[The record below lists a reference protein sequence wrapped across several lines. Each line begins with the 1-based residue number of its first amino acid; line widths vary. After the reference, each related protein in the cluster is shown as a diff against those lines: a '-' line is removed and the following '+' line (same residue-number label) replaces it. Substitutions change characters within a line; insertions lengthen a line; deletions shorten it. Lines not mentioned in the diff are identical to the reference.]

1 MAADQEKPPNLRAQV
16 RETVRARV
24 AEIAFNLFAE
34 RGFEQTT
41 AAEAAAAAGIS
52 RASFFRYFAS
62 KEEAVYVAQ
71 EATGAKIA
79 AAVAAR
85 PTVESTWAAL
95 HHGFHSA
102 IEEYVDEPARALAR
116 IRLTRETPSL
126 RAHQLERQAQW
137 RDVIGEALADRG
149 KGSAHDLKVE
159 AVVAAALSAL
169 DVAAG
174 RWGESDGSGNF
185 IAMLDEAFEAVGDVA
200 LGGG

>member
-1 MAADQEKPPNLRAQV
+1 MENQDVEPPDLRAQV

-24 AEIAFNLFAE
+24 AEIATNVFAE
-34 RGFEQTT
+34 RGFEETT

-71 EATGAKIA
+71 EATGERIA

-85 PTVESTWAAL
+85 PADEPIWTAL

-102 IEEYVDEPARALAR
+102 VEGYVDDPVAALAR
-116 IRLTRETPSL
+116 VRLTRETPSL

-137 RDVIGEALADRG
+137 RQLIGEALVSRRSG
-149 KGSAHDLKVE
+149 EVHDLGTE

-169 DVAAG
+169 DVAAKH
-174 RWGESDGSGNF
+174 WGDSGGAGDF
-185 IAMLDEAFEAVGDVA
+185 VQLLDEAFAAVRPDDV
-200 LGGG
+200 

>member
-1 MAADQEKPPNLRAQV
+1 MAAGKHDLEKPPDLRAQV

-34 RGFEQTT
+34 RGFEETT
-41 AAEAAAAAGIS
+41 AAEAAAEAGIS

-71 EATGAKIA
+71 ETTGAKIA

-85 PTVESTWAAL
+85 PADEPTWVAL

-102 IEEYVDEPARALAR
+102 IEEYVQDPATALAR
-116 IRLTRETPSL
+116 VRLTREAPSL

-137 RDVIGEALADRG
+137 REQIGDAVADRLH
-149 KGSAHDLKVE
+149 GSTHDLRVE
-159 AVVAAALSAL
+159 AVVAAAISAL
-169 DVAAG
+169 DVAAS
-174 RWGESDGSGNF
+174 RWGDSDGSSDF
-185 IAMLDEAFEAVGDVA
+185 VELLDEAFAAVREVED
-200 LGGG
+200 

>member
-1 MAADQEKPPNLRAQV
+1 MTAEEAEPPDLRAQV

-24 AEIAFNLFAE
+24 AEIAMNVFAE

-71 EATGAKIA
+71 EMTGVKIA

-85 PTVESTWAAL
+85 PAGEPTWTAL

-102 IEEYVDEPARALAR
+102 IEEYVNDPVTALAR
-116 IRLTRETPSL
+116 MRLTGETASL
-126 RAHQLERQAQW
+126 RAHQLERQSQW
-137 RDVIGEALADRG
+137 RELIGQALASRG
-149 KGSAHDLKVE
+149 NGSVHDLGVE
-159 AVVAAALSAL
+159 AAVAAAISAL
-169 DVAAG
+169 DVAAKH
-174 RWGESDGSGNF
+174 WGESDGATDF
-185 IAMLDEAFEAVGDVA
+185 VELLDEAFAAIWPDDE
-200 LGGG
+200 

>member
-41 AAEAAAAAGIS
+41 AAEAAEAAGIS

-71 EATGAKIA
+71 EATGLKIA

-85 PTVESTWAAL
+85 PADEPTWPAL
-95 HHGFHSA
+95 HRGFHSA
-102 IEEYVDEPARALAR
+102 IEEYVHDPVTALAR

-137 RDVIGEALADRG
+137 RELIGKALAGRVH
-149 KGSAHDLKVE
+149 GSAHDLKVE

-169 DVAAG
+169 DVAAS
-174 RWGESDGSGNF
+174 RWGESDGSGDF
-185 IAMLDEAFEAVGDVA
+185 VAMLDEAFEAVGDVS
-200 LGGG
+200 LNPD